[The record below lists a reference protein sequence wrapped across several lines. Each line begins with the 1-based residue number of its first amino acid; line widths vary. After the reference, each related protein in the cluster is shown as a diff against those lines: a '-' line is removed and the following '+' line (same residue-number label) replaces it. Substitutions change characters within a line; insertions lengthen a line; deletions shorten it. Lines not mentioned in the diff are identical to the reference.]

1 MGKAFLIKYIRG
13 RFFSS
18 LTPGIISFPLQ
29 SGMKKNSKK
38 LSVKRLL
45 QGFSQLGHLL
55 GSAGKTFVQDDA
67 IKLSASLS
75 YYTVFALGPVLLLI
89 ISIAGI
95 FYGEDALQGK
105 LFSQIN
111 GLVGNSAAYQLQSI
125 LANIQKAD
133 KSITGAIVGFI
144 VLVIGATGVFT
155 EIQSSINYIWS
166 IRAKPEKGWLK
177 LIKNRLL
184 SFSLVVGIS
193 FILLVALI
201 INATLDLLNERLTI
215 LFPGIA
221 VVVFY
226 ILNILT
232 IFIVITGLFAIIF
245 RVLPDG
251 HIAWKD
257 AIKGA
262 SFTALL
268 FLIGKF
274 LIGFYIGRSD
284 YGLTYGT
291 AASIMIILAWVY
303 YSSAILYFG
312 AAFTKEF
319 AMQYGSGIQPND
331 TAVFIIKKEVKEI
344 DTIQ

>member
-1 MGKAFLIKYIRG
+1 MKQLFKRLSENRLIK
-13 RFFSS
+13 
-18 LTPGIISFPLQ
+18 
-29 SGMKKNSKK
+29 
-38 LSVKRLL
+38 
-45 QGFSQLGHLL
+45 GFRQFGSLL

-105 LFSQIN
+105 LFSQIK

-133 KSITGAIVGFI
+133 KSVTGAIVGFV

-201 INATLDLLNERLTI
+201 VNATLDILNEQLTK
-215 LFPGIA
+215 LFPDIA
-221 VVVFY
+221 VILFY

-251 HIAWKD
+251 HIAWRD

>member
-1 MGKAFLIKYIRG
+1 
-13 RFFSS
+13 
-18 LTPGIISFPLQ
+18 
-29 SGMKKNSKK
+29 MKELLSK
-38 LSVKRLL
+38 LSENRFIRQLL
-45 QGFSQLGHLL
+45 RFASLL
-55 GSAGKTFVQDDA
+55 KTAGKSFVQDDA

-105 LFSQIN
+105 LFSQIK
-111 GLVGNSAAYQLQSI
+111 GLVGNSAAYQLQTI

-133 KSITGAIVGFI
+133 KSVTGAIVGFV

-166 IRAKPEKGWLK
+166 IRAKPKKGWLK
-177 LIKNRLL
+177 FLKNRLL
-184 SFSLVVGIS
+184 SFSLVVSVS

-201 INATLDLLNERLTI
+201 INATLDIMNDRLAT

-221 VVVFY
+221 YVIFY

-232 IFIVITGLFAIIF
+232 IFIVITGLFAIIY

-257 AIKGA
+257 AIRGA
-262 SFTALL
+262 SFTAVL
-268 FLIGKF
+268 FLLGKF

-284 YGLTYGT
+284 YGFTYGT

-312 AAFTKEF
+312 AAFTKAY
-319 AMQYGSGIQPND
+319 AMKYGSGIQPNE

-344 DTIQ
+344 DPHN